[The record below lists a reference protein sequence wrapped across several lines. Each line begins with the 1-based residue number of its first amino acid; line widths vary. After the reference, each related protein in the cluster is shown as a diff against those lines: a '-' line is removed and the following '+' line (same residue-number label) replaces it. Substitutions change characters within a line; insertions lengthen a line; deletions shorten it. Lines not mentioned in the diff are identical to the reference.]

1 MKNTKRYIPLVLTAI
16 FACVLI
22 GVFIYRQNKPSTISL
37 SNIQKEQN
45 QTATNDLSPI
55 YDGKININQA
65 SAEELTLL
73 PGIGETLAKRIVEY
87 RDQNGS
93 FNVLEDLLN
102 VSGIGEGRFKTILDY
117 VTLGQ

>member
-22 GVFIYRQNKPSTISL
+22 GVFIFRQSNPSTISL
-37 SNIQKEQN
+37 TNIQKDPN
-45 QTATNDLSPI
+45 QTEYHKSSPI

-65 SAEELTLL
+65 AEEDLTLL

-87 RDQNGS
+87 RNENGT
-93 FNVLEDLLN
+93 FEVLEDLLN
-102 VSGIGEGRFKTILDY
+102 VSGIGEGRFKAIIDY
-117 VTLGQ
+117 ITLGQ